1 MVLPNPSPVY
11 PGTPAPEVQEAER
24 DNAWARDMKATAP
37 EHDGSGDEEDSDS
50 VSFASPRSNASS
62 FMDLVDASRTGTSVA
77 TDDIDVDDFDFVDD
91 DSTDGGF

>member
-1 MVLPNPSPVY
+1 MY

-24 DNAWARDMKATAP
+24 VNAGVRDMKADAS
-37 EHDGSGDEEDSDS
+37 EHAESEDEEDNES